1 MQSKSRGNEQK
12 HLFIK
17 KYGQFWLNQAAF
29 RPKLICAPA
38 ACALRAIAREKII
51 ITRQTDHHHKIWQ
64 KCHPICEN
72 EIVSMFERKV
82 IWGCPKMSRN
92 RIAGLNK
99 SNPEIGHKT
108 GSSISAVKL
117 CGRKLH

>member
-92 RIAGLNK
+92 RIAGLK
-99 SNPEIGHKT
+99 KDFDRIMIYSKY
-108 GSSISAVKL
+108 SKFFVKL
-117 CGRKLH
+117 TEKK